1 MISQGQDRDG
11 AWLLVTCEGAGG
23 GDGCAE
29 HVAVRP
35 GPDMTL
41 DGLVDV
47 LVQEL
52 AAADWFNIDE
62 QDLCGACAFSG
73 AGQGRL

>member
-11 AWLLVTCEGAGG
+11 AWLLMTCEGAGG

-52 AAADWFNIDE
+52 AAADWSTIDE
-62 QDLCGACAFSG
+62 QDLCGACAFA

>member
-1 MISQGQDRDG
+1 
-11 AWLLVTCEGAGG
+11 
-23 GDGCAE
+23 
-29 HVAVRP
+29 
-35 GPDMTL
+35 MTL